1 MESAPTRSRTHPNI
15 PRRITHPDLPKGQPI
30 LTFPKGRNKL
40 LCFVKDFFRQ
50 SYQPPP
56 SLPRRGGTDT
66 IAFDKPLIIRR
77 LLTII
82 LLARVSV
89 PPLRGEVRWGLMSF
103 NQSNLFLP
111 LGKVRM
117 GCTKIPPTLS

>member
-1 MESAPTRSRTHPNI
+1 METSLMASAPH
-15 PRRITHPDLPKGQPI
+15 ITSPAGYPI

-56 SLPRRGGTDT
+56 SLPRRGGTVT
-66 IAFDKPLIIRR
+66 IAIDKSLIIKR

-89 PPLRGEVRWGLMSF
+89 PPLRGRIG
-103 NQSNLFLP
+103 
-111 LGKVRM
+111 G
-117 GCTKIPPTLS
+117 G